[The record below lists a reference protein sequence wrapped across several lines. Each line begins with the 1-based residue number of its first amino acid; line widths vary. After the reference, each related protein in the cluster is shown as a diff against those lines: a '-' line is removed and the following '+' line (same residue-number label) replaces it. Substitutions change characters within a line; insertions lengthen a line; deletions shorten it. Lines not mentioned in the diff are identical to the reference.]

1 MPIAE
6 HIIMDEEDARA
17 ALVAENKQLKEKL
30 AKYYREGKFS
40 KKDTREI
47 NLQRMRVEGYVERLM
62 K

>member
-30 AKYYREGKFS
+30 VKYYREGKFS

>member
-30 AKYYREGKFS
+30 AKYELKERMKQADQTDKKRGGYRRR
-40 KKDTREI
+40 TP
-47 NLQRMRVEGYVERLM
+47 RVI
-62 K
+62 

>member
-17 ALVAENKQLKEKL
+17 ALDAENKQLKEKL
-30 AKYYREGKFS
+30 AKLREGKFS
-40 KKDTREI
+40 KKDAHEI
-47 NLQRMRVEGYVERLM
+47 NLQRIRIEGHVERLM

>member
-30 AKYYREGKFS
+30 GKA
-40 KKDTREI
+40 
-47 NLQRMRVEGYVERLM
+47 MRIIKSLNKEFGESSSVKRGRITLNY
-62 K
+62 

>member
-30 AKYYREGKFS
+30 GKAIQIIKS
-40 KKDTREI
+40 INKDYGESSSVKWGRIT
-47 NLQRMRVEGYVERLM
+47 LSL
-62 K
+62 